1 MIRDEIPPI
10 IVARLP
16 PSALTWYGKSSPID
30 INGNGAQPKEK
41 PILYMTMQ
49 AIAIIIILYAIGTF
63 EGVQ

>member
-41 PILYMTMQ
+41 PIIYYDY
-49 AIAIIIILYAIGTF
+49 ASDSNILYAIGTF
-63 EGVQ
+63 RGVQ